1 MRYTLSLT
9 AVIALVGCHG
19 RDTSKTPAAGSR
31 AAVADSQAPR
41 DKDILCRDTT
51 PGHPDPGK
59 LVRDYVKR
67 DATGEFLSSNKFWV
81 SATECAEGGSD
92 VAQVI
97 TAYTV
102 DSIGIRADTARFAV
116 TYHFLGDLLSGAG
129 GFTAKVRTETDTFV
143 VIHRP
148 YGWRIV
154 GGHGMPIMMREPARR
169 FWPLTRADV
178 ARLDSAAR
186 AATP

>member
-1 MRYTLSLT
+1 VRYTLSLT
-9 AVIALVGCHG
+9 TLLALVGCHG
-19 RDTSKTPAAGSR
+19 QDTTKTPAAETR
-31 AAVADSQAPR
+31 PAAADSQATR
-41 DKDILCRDTT
+41 DKNLLCRDTT

-67 DATGEFLSSNKFWV
+67 DASGEFLSSNKFWV
-81 SATECAEGGSD
+81 SATECAEGGPD

-97 TAYTV
+97 TAYAV

-143 VIHRP
+143 AIHRP

-154 GGHGMPIMMREPARR
+154 GGHGMPIMMREAARR

-186 AATP
+186 VAAN